1 MSEVPHDPYLRKA
14 YFLQKLIVAS
24 EKIRDHLSV
33 GELGQAETVV
43 DDEIAPMAKLW
54 FETLSIAVNGA
65 GVTAG
70 DFLGGDIHLNVERA
84 GLVWSSPGG
93 AYWPTPTGTFVYNRL
108 NAMKTDLS
116 HPAFK

>member
-43 DDEIAPMAKLW
+43 DEEIAPMARLW
-54 FETLSIAVNGA
+54 DETLSIVVNGS

-70 DFLGGDIHLNVERA
+70 DFLGGDIHLSIERA
-84 GLVWSSPGG
+84 GLAWSSHGG

-108 NAMKTDLS
+108 NAMASVIS

>member
-1 MSEVPHDPYLRKA
+1 MSEVPHDPYLRKEH
-14 YFLQKLIVAS
+14 FLQKLIVAS

-33 GELGQAETVV
+33 GEKVQAETVV
-43 DDEIAPMAKLW
+43 DEEIAPMAKLW
-54 FETLSIAVNGA
+54 FETLSILVKGS

-70 DFLGGDIHLNVERA
+70 DFLGGDIHHNVERA
-84 GLVWSSPGG
+84 GLAWSSPGG

-108 NAMKTDLS
+108 NAIKTVLS

>member
-33 GELGQAETVV
+33 GETVQAEEVV
-43 DDEIAPMAKLW
+43 DEEIAPMARLW
-54 FETLSIAVNGA
+54 FETLSILVNGA
-65 GVTAG
+65 GVAAG
-70 DFLGGDIHLNVERA
+70 DFLGGDIHQNVERA
-84 GLVWSSPGG
+84 GLAWSSHGG

-108 NAMKTDLS
+108 NAMASVIS

>member
-1 MSEVPHDPYLRKA
+1 MSEIPHDPLLRRA
-14 YFLQKLIVAS
+14 HFVQKLIVAT

-33 GELGQAETVV
+33 GEQGQAEEVV
-43 DDEIAPMAKLW
+43 DFEIAPMAKMW
-54 FETLSIAVNGA
+54 YETLSIIVNGS

-70 DFLGGDIHLNVERA
+70 DFLGGDTHLQVERA
-84 GLVWSSPGG
+84 GLAWSSPGG

-108 NAMKTDLS
+108 TAMATVIS